1 MYTDPIA
8 DLLTRIRNAQRAQ
21 HPTVR
26 VPASRTKERILSVL
40 LDEGYIA
47 NVEEET
53 FEGNKRDLK
62 VYLRY
67 ANDGTPVIRK
77 LDRLSST
84 GRRLYVSADEVPV
97 YKSGLG
103 TVVVSTSQGMISGV
117 EARKLNIGGELICSV
132 F

>member
-8 DLLTRIRNAQRAQ
+8 DLLTRIRNAQRAE

-26 VPASRTKERILSVL
+26 IPASRTKERILSVL
-40 LDEGYIA
+40 LDEGYISR
-47 NVEEET
+47 VEEET
-53 FEGNKRDLK
+53 QEGNKRFLK

-77 LDRLSST
+77 LDRLSRA
-84 GRRLYVSADEVPV
+84 GRRVYVSADDIPV

-103 TVVVSTSQGMISGV
+103 TVVISTSKGMISGA